1 MLSLLIMRFK
11 LLGLD
16 APPKHPT
23 QPPPRCHPCPD
34 WASHRLAS
42 CSTQFSASHLLPP
55 RLRSPSG
62 RQARVEDLG
71 SLCRRISIRST
82 ATYDRAIHFFFLFQR
97 EFRFARRC
105 CTR

>member
-62 RQARVEDLG
+62 RQARVEDEFLLLDLLQYM
-71 SLCRRISIRST
+71 SFLSICV
-82 ATYDRAIHFFFLFQR
+82 FFIQAQFHSNYFI
-97 EFRFARRC
+97 F
-105 CTR
+105 